1 MLWRTIMWRSFKVHL
16 WGTCATSR
24 LPLSILTTSRFSG
37 SYSLLISH
45 TVFQTPNAE
54 AQCHPLASSSSSP
67 CLNHHGVWQWQVLMT
82 NAHFWRPLCWWPC
95 RAVSLVPLPS
105 LTSSSPVPR
114 APPHLPH
121 LSILPCSTAW
131 AGSHRKNACTANS
144 TRAIQE
150 DNIVWAATMLFTQ
163 EGIFGCVSDPWM
175 HIKIPRAQEC
185 IWSV

>member
-1 MLWRTIMWRSFKVHL
+1 MRHQSI
-16 WGTCATSR
+16 TSVSTHRFQVFR
-24 LPLSILTTSRFSG
+24 LPLLTYFTHC
-37 SYSLLISH
+37 L
-45 TVFQTPNAE
+45 PNTK
-54 AQCHPLASSSSSP
+54 CRNSVHPLASSSSSP
-67 CLNHHGVWQWQVLMT
+67 CLNHHGVWQRQVLMT

-105 LTSSSPVPR
+105 LTSSPVPR

-144 TRAIQE
+144 TRAVQE

-163 EGIFGCVSDPWM
+163 RGDLAVFL
-175 HIKIPRAQEC
+175 IPEC
-185 IWSV
+185 ILKSPEQRNAFGLYSTLA